1 MNQATSADETIAA
14 CMLSNQ
20 SIWMEFSEDQALVAR
35 CRAGSDAA
43 FRELVD
49 RYKDLV
55 FGLISR
61 TVIDRSRTDDLAQEV
76 FLKVH
81 RGLPYF
87 RGEAR
92 LSTWIY
98 RIVLNVCADERAR
111 RSVEISLDTF
121 GADGWP
127 RLDPGT
133 IDRSYSDLELRDRL
147 NKALA
152 RLPHDTR
159 FLITAH
165 YLSGRKYEELAD
177 VLGVPLGTVKTQLHR
192 AKRRLRELLEHD
204 SRRSSVVSG
213 QSHHQD

>member
-1 MNQATSADETIAA
+1 VISLAAFSADG
-14 CMLSNQ
+14 Q
-20 SIWMEFSEDQALVAR
+20 
-35 CRAGSDAA
+35 
-43 FRELVD
+43 
-49 RYKDLV
+49 
-55 FGLISR
+55 
-61 TVIDRSRTDDLAQEV
+61 
-76 FLKVH
+76 
-81 RGLPYF
+81 
-87 RGEAR
+87 
-92 LSTWIY
+92 
-98 RIVLNVCADERAR
+98 
-111 RSVEISLDTF
+111 
-121 GADGWP
+121 P

-204 SRRSSVVSG
+204 SRQPSVVSG
-213 QSHHQD
+213 RSRHQG